1 MDSGAFRTEIINRVN
16 SEYGEE
22 DDRRESFLAEIAN
35 ELCELSQCD
44 GFNPC
49 YFNGSGPNNKKIEID
64 GFFFDDE
71 NKIDGTLSLFCCK
84 YTGND
89 EPGTFTKTDIET
101 MCERVIRFVKHSF
114 DGTIF
119 KFLRKGSPAYNV
131 ADLFKESK
139 SKIERFRIFVIT
151 DDKLSDRTIKGLN
164 VEYIDGKQTHVAVWD
179 IEKYFTE
186 LMSKRINQDIDIVLE
201 DYGYEGISCIKAN
214 EISEGADYDAYLC
227 VMPGKLLA
235 EFYEKY
241 GGQLLESNVRSFLS
255 FRGKVNKG
263 IRDSIKNE
271 PKRFFAYN
279 NGITTTANEIELE
292 STPEGLK
299 ITRMKS
305 LQIVNGG
312 QTTATIYNAT
322 TGRNPVDVSDIY
334 VPMKICVIP
343 EEAPEEI
350 TRLISEYSNSQNKV
364 GKSDF
369 FSNSPFHIKIERI
382 SRRISEI
389 GRAHV

>member
-1 MDSGAFRTEIINRVN
+1 MLFR
-16 SEYGEE
+16 S
-22 DDRRESFLAEIAN
+22 
-35 ELCELSQCD
+35 
-44 GFNPC
+44 
-49 YFNGSGPNNKKIEID
+49 
-64 GFFFDDE
+64 
-71 NKIDGTLSLFCCK
+71 
-84 YTGND
+84 
-89 EPGTFTKTDIET
+89 
-101 MCERVIRFVKHSF
+101 
-114 DGTIF
+114 
-119 KFLRKGSPAYNV
+119 
-131 ADLFKESK
+131 
-139 SKIERFRIFVIT
+139 
-151 DDKLSDRTIKGLN
+151 
-164 VEYIDGKQTHVAVWD
+164 
-179 IEKYFTE
+179 
-186 LMSKRINQDIDIVLE
+186 
-201 DYGYEGISCIKAN
+201 
-214 EISEGADYDAYLC
+214 
-227 VMPGKLLA
+227 
-235 EFYEKY
+235 
-241 GGQLLESNVRSFLS
+241 
-255 FRGKVNKG
+255 
-263 IRDSIKNE
+263 

-382 SRRISEI
+382 SRRISAPAVQGSVYSTKWYYERARGSYMQETLGKI
-389 GRAHV
+389 GRASCRERV